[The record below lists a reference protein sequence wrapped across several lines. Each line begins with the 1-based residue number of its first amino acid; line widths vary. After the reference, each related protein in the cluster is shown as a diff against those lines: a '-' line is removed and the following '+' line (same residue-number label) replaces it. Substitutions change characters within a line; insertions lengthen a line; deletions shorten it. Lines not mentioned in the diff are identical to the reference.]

1 MDGVR
6 LDLDATELS
15 ATKGTLKPAESLD
28 RSAPVIGRDAAHPGS
43 EGVRRAI
50 TSGAFELKHVETER
64 DASMPVLEKG
74 ASYHPDV
81 RPEVLAELRSL
92 ELALKPTKANDR
104 SEPLVEK
111 WIHIDT
117 SSKPPRTSVVDEL
130 KQKKPVIDALSTLNE
145 HNAKEHIEKFTRP
158 ELLTELKAKKADIE
172 ELNKHVVQNSK
183 SELQKNVHTNG
194 RAARTHS
201 HSSDAG
207 DSPPQQLVQ
216 CARRLVA
223 IRRRDQAEAPIY
235 PRFCQL
241 RGEPAARQLSRA
253 DAPGAGQRD
262 PHQARLHRGPH

>member
-28 RSAPVIGRDAAHPGS
+28 RSAPVVGRDAAHPGS

-183 SELQKNVHTNG
+183 SELQKNVHTNVVDEIKQKRQSIQDFANYAASQQPDNF
-194 RAARTHS
+194 RAQTHP
-201 HSSDAG
+201 ALVNEILTKR
-207 DSPPQQLVQ
+207 DSIEGLTKLHNQKSGLID
-216 CARRLVA
+216 VA
-223 IRRRDQAEAPIY
+223 
-235 PRFCQL
+235 
-241 RGEPAARQLSRA
+241 
-253 DAPGAGQRD
+253 
-262 PHQARLHRGPH
+262 